1 MAKRKVEKIDDSF
14 GFDESDKILCD
25 MFHAKKKPKAK
36 LNAAKAIKRHE
47 KILLGRANS
56 EQKLHDMLGP
66 IQNEMSYHVI
76 SGGDIDALSYLMY
89 VVKHYPLD
97 YCLFSTWC
105 MAMPDVLQIES
116 WLDSGR
122 IGRVDAYVG
131 EIFQNSYTAC
141 WVKLCEVLRRHGG
154 RVCVFRNHS
163 KVFAGVGDRFG
174 FSIESSANINT
185 NPRTE
190 NTVLTTSTKMFWF
203 YKDFFDGIKSFD
215 RSFDKWEKWEKISGG
230 DYGKDARR

>member
-1 MAKRKVEKIDDSF
+1 
-14 GFDESDKILCD
+14 
-25 MFHAKKKPKAK
+25 
-36 LNAAKAIKRHE
+36 
-47 KILLGRANS
+47 
-56 EQKLHDMLGP
+56 MLGP
-66 IQNEMSYHVI
+66 IQQETSYHVI
-76 SGGDIDALSYLMY
+76 SGGDVDALSYLMH
-89 VVKHYPLD
+89 VVKYYPLD
-97 YCLFSTWC
+97 YCIFSTWC

-131 EIFQNSYTAC
+131 EIFQNSYTDC

-163 KVFAGVGDRFG
+163 KVFAGIGDGFG

-190 NTVLTTSTKMFWF
+190 NTVLTTSTELFWF
-203 YKDFFDGIKSFD
+203 YKEFFDGIKSFD
-215 RSFDKWEKWEKISGG
+215 RSFDTWQKW
-230 DYGKDARR
+230 